1 MKYRTALRQSVSF
14 NGPGVEWKLYR
25 RGEISISISYVMGIL
40 NAILSIFAS
49 GWLEWALILAAVC
62 FGYLAFHVEARIRQD
77 YARIHRCDENCR

>member
-14 NGPGVEWKLYR
+14 NGPEVEWELYR
-25 RGEISISISYVMGIL
+25 SRSIKIGISFVMGIL

-49 GWLEWALILAAVC
+49 GWMEFSLLLAALG
-62 FGYLAFHVEARIRQD
+62 FGYLAFHIEARIRQD